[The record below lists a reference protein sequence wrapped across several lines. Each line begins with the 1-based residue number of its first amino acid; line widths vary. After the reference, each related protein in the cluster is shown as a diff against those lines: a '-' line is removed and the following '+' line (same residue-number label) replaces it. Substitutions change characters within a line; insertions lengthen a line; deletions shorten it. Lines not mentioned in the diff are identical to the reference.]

1 MTELSCSRPGQAGQG
16 LVEASTSCR
25 HSLSL
30 TKLSFHTCN
39 FSPSHPPPPLPVPLR
54 TPSGGVVCPRL
65 VSLSPPS
72 RRPEQSP
79 VAACA
84 RPTPQPACSRL
95 PGGAR
100 CAHCARVLLRAQN
113 TGLPCTEVGSQL
125 RTELRTVKCSGV
137 RGCSSSSTGRW
148 GELHSC
154 PLAAHT
160 LAVPGQPTSWET
172 GGALLKAWR
181 LTPQTLTHSTVGQ
194 VDDMGSCFPAT
205 IGHSSYAPQEGEEGA
220 PLGM

>member
-1 MTELSCSRPGQAGQG
+1 M
-16 LVEASTSCR
+16 EASTSCR

-39 FSPSHPPPPLPVPLR
+39 FSPSHPPPPLPLR
-54 TPSGGVVCPRL
+54 TTSGGVVCPRL

-125 RTELRTVKCSGV
+125 CTELRTVKCSGV

-160 LAVPGQPTSWET
+160 QAVPVQPTS
-172 GGALLKAWR
+172 
-181 LTPQTLTHSTVGQ
+181 
-194 VDDMGSCFPAT
+194 
-205 IGHSSYAPQEGEEGA
+205 
-220 PLGM
+220 